1 MVETHSK
8 ALTRGLYI
16 NATLLLAI
24 LVALIVRSNGLDLAS
39 PAYAQQVPQ
48 PIAGGAGFFLMPAQ
62 FATNKWGCYVMDVDA
77 QTLVAYEY
85 NPGDRTLRLSAARSF
100 VYDRQLK
107 EYNTGSPTPSE
118 VAKLV
123 EMERNKD
130 RQPQIVPND
139 QGNEP
144 ANDPAD

>member
-1 MVETHSK
+1 MPASKSK
-8 ALTRGLYI
+8 AVVIGLYL
-16 NATLLLAI
+16 NASLLFAV
-24 LVALIVRSNGLDLAS
+24 LVALATRGNVDFAT
-39 PAYAQQVPQ
+39 PAFAQQVPQ

-62 FATNKWGCYVMDVDA
+62 FASNKWGCYVMDVDA

-107 EYNTGSPTPSE
+107 EYNTASPTPAE

-130 RQPQIVPND
+130 RLPND
-139 QGNEP
+139 VPDAGNGEDKP
-144 ANDPAD
+144 NP

>member
-1 MVETHSK
+1 MSAPKSK
-8 ALTRGLYI
+8 AVVVGLYL
-16 NATLLLAI
+16 NASLLFAV
-24 LVALIVRSNGLDLAS
+24 LVALVTRGSVDFAT
-39 PAYAQQVPQ
+39 PAFAQQVPQ

-62 FATNKWGCYVMDVDA
+62 FSTNKWGCYVMDVDA

-107 EYNTGSPTPSE
+107 EYNTGSPTPAE

-130 RQPQIVPND
+130 RLP
-139 QGNEP
+139 E
-144 ANDPAD
+144 